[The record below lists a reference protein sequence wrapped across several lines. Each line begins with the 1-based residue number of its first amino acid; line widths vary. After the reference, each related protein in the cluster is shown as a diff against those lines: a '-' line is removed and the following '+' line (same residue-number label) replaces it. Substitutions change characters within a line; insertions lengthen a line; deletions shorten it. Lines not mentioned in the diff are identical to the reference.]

1 MLETLLI
8 IAVVYAG
15 IIAIAAL
22 VDIHKGN
29 L

>member
-8 IAVVYAG
+8 IAVAYVG